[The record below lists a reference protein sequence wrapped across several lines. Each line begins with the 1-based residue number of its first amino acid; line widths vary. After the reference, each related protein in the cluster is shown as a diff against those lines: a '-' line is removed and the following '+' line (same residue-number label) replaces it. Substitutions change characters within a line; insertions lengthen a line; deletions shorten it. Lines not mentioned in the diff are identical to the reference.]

1 MSSGRSPLRTRMKEL
16 ALVGAALVASL
27 LLAELVLRLIG
38 VSYPVFIR
46 TDPIRGTA
54 HIEGA
59 KGWYRSEGE
68 SWVEINRDGLRGPE
82 VAVEKPAG
90 TFRIALLGDS
100 YIEAVQVPFDQT
112 VGEVLERRL
121 AALRGS
127 RVEVL
132 NFGVGG
138 YGTTQE
144 LLTLQQKVWKYA
156 PDLILL
162 AVTTG
167 NDISDNY
174 RPLKRIGYV
183 PYYVFNGAHLVVDTS
198 FLKSKEYLARS
209 TRTSRMLLGLVQ
221 HSRLIQLFNQVRHSR
236 RAGQRQEDRGN
247 AAPDELGLD
256 DNIYLP
262 PSPDGDWHQAWK
274 VTEGVLRLMRDECR
288 SKHVPFAVV
297 TLTTGIQVQPVLE
310 EREKLLRRLGVKDL
324 YYPDRRLAEFGRRE
338 GISVLNLA
346 PPMARQAEER
356 HVFFHG
362 FDGRLGRGHWNR
374 DGHQFAGELLASW
387 IARGFTEPPAKDSSR

>member
-1 MSSGRSPLRTRMKEL
+1 MSSGRSAWRTRMKEL
-16 ALVGAALVASL
+16 ALVGVALVASF
-27 LLAELVLRLIG
+27 LLAELLLRLIG

-46 TDPIRGTA
+46 TDSIRGTA

-59 KGWYRSEGE
+59 EGWYRSEGE
-68 SWVEINRDGLRGPE
+68 SWVEINRDGLRGPD

-90 TFRIALLGDS
+90 TFRVALLGDS

-112 VGEVLERRL
+112 VGEVLEGRL
-121 AALRGS
+121 STLRGTP
-127 RVEVL
+127 VEVL

-174 RPLKRIGYV
+174 RPLKRVDYI
-183 PYYVFNGAHLVVDTS
+183 PYYVLRDGQLALDTS
-198 FLKSKEYLARS
+198 FLRSREYLNRS
-209 TRTSRMLLGLVQ
+209 TRTSRFLLSVVQ
-221 HSRLIQLFNQVRHSR
+221 HSRLAQLLNQVRHSR
-236 RAGQRQEDRGN
+236 RAGERERDRAGTGE
-247 AAPDELGLD
+247 ELGLD
-256 DNIYLP
+256 DNVYLP
-262 PSPDGDWHQAWK
+262 PPPNSDWQKAWSI
-274 VTEGVLRLMRDECR
+274 TEGVLRLMRDECR
-288 SKHVPFAVV
+288 SKHVPLAVV
-297 TLTTGIQVQPVLE
+297 TLTTGNQVQPVLE

-338 GISVLNLA
+338 GIPVLQLA

-374 DGHQFAGELLASW
+374 DGHRFAGELLASW
-387 IARGFTEPPAKDSSR
+387 IARGFTDPSARDSSR